1 MATTTRS
8 RRTRTA
14 DADTAPK
21 GLPRDLDES
30 DVIAD
35 GQRMADELAA
45 REAAAAAKPAPRRSR
60 KAAAEAAPAQAE
72 KPAKAAPAAP
82 AQRTRK
88 GSAKAA
94 PAQPQQP
101 AQAVEAETPAETPA
115 EDKPAPTPRLDQ
127 AAMIVAF
134 LAAHPGEAFSP
145 NAISKAITPEGRKPL
160 GLRDACAR
168 LAKADKIA
176 QTSDKPLKYAAK

>member
-1 MATTTRS
+1 MATTTRT

-14 DADTAPK
+14 AADTAPK

-35 GQRMADELAA
+35 GERMADEQAR
-45 REAAAAAKPAPRRSR
+45 REAAAAKPTRRTR
-60 KAAAEAAPAQAE
+60 KAAPAAAPAQAE
-72 KPAKAAPAAP
+72 TAPEAAPAAP

-88 GSAKAA
+88 GKAA
-94 PAQPQQP
+94 PAQPQ
-101 AQAVEAETPAETPA
+101 AETPAQPVEA
-115 EDKPAPTPRLDQ
+115 EAAADKKPATPRLDQ
-127 AAMIVAF
+127 AAMITAF
-134 LAAHPGEAFSP
+134 LAAHPGESFSP
-145 NAISKAITPEGRKPL
+145 NEISKAVTPADRKPL